1 MLRELT
7 VRNLALIE
15 DLRVELE
22 PGYCVWTGETGA
34 GKTLLLQALGLLL
47 GERGSADLIR
57 SGTDELRV
65 TGRFE
70 LPEKR
75 VAERI
80 GELLAMPIENDELIL
95 VRRLTRQGRS
105 TAYANDQPMTLA
117 AVKQLAGVL
126 VDIHGQRASQLLL
139 DPAEQLRMLD
149 AFGKLDKPRK
159 AYQEAATNLR
169 DLRKRLAQLD
179 AERDRRRRELSLI
192 RFERDELDKAA
203 LVPGELT
210 DLLKERDKLTHAR
223 ALFDFASAAC
233 NCLYDEDDSISDLL
247 GKLERETE
255 ASARFDPD
263 LAPLAKRL
271 QQAGDEIQDIARN
284 LRGWTQTS
292 EADPERQDEVET
304 RVQLLRRLEA
314 KYGKTIDELV
324 HYRKTLDAAE
334 SKLVGEEEGRDALE
348 ASIRT
353 AFADVAKLGAKLG
366 NERAKVA
373 KSFVARVQKELAELS
388 MPEAKLDAELTPRPL
403 GDDPLTGDVP
413 ANGLE
418 SLEILLA
425 ANPGEPSAPLRKVAS
440 GGELSRTMLALKS
453 VLTGHVQVGTT
464 MIFDEIDA
472 NVGGRLGD
480 VLGGKL
486 AALGRE
492 HQVISVT
499 HLPQVA
505 SYAKHH
511 WTIRKEIA
519 GKRTT
524 TTITRLDGEPR
535 LEELASMLRG
545 ASRAEST
552 RKEVAAMLAAAKK
565 KW

>member
-1 MLRELT
+1 MLRELS
-7 VRNLALIE
+7 VQNLALIE
-15 DLRVELE
+15 DVRVELE
-22 PGYCVWTGETGA
+22 PGFCAWTGETGA
-34 GKTLLLQALGLLL
+34 GKTLLLEALGLLL

-57 SGTDELRV
+57 SGADELRV

-75 VAERI
+75 VADPI
-80 GELLAMPIENDELIL
+80 AELLAMPLENDELIR

-149 AFGKLDKPRK
+149 AFGKLDKPRE

-169 DLRKRLAQLD
+169 DLRKRLVDLD

-192 RFERDELDKAA
+192 RFERDELDRAA
-203 LVPGELT
+203 LVPGELA

-223 ALFDFASAAC
+223 TLFDFASAAC
-233 NCLYDEDDSISDLL
+233 NRLYDEDDSISDML

-263 LAPLAKRL
+263 LTPLAKRL

-284 LRGWTQTS
+284 LRGWTQSS

-314 KYGKTIDELV
+314 KYGKPIDELID
-324 HYRKTLDAAE
+324 YRKSLDAAE

-366 NERAKVA
+366 KERAKVA
-373 KSFVARVQKELAELS
+373 KAFVARVQKELAELS
-388 MPEAKLDAELTPRPL
+388 MPEAKLDAELKPRSL

-413 ANGLE
+413 ASGLE

-511 WTIRKEIA
+511 WTIRKETV

-524 TTITRLDGEPR
+524 TTITRLDGESR

>member
-1 MLRELT
+1 M
-7 VRNLALIE
+7 
-15 DLRVELE
+15 
-22 PGYCVWTGETGA
+22 
-34 GKTLLLQALGLLL
+34 
-47 GERGSADLIR
+47 
-57 SGTDELRV
+57 
-65 TGRFE
+65 
-70 LPEKR
+70 
-75 VAERI
+75 
-80 GELLAMPIENDELIL
+80 
-95 VRRLTRQGRS
+95 
-105 TAYANDQPMTLA
+105 
-117 AVKQLAGVL
+117 
-126 VDIHGQRASQLLL
+126 
-139 DPAEQLRMLD
+139 
-149 AFGKLDKPRK
+149 
-159 AYQEAATNLR
+159 
-169 DLRKRLAQLD
+169 
-179 AERDRRRRELSLI
+179 
-192 RFERDELDKAA
+192 
-203 LVPGELT
+203 
-210 DLLKERDKLTHAR
+210 
-223 ALFDFASAAC
+223 
-233 NCLYDEDDSISDLL
+233 L
-247 GKLERETE
+247 GKLEREAE

-271 QQAGDEIQDIARN
+271 QQAGDEIQDIARS

-292 EADPERQDEVET
+292 EADPDRQDEVET

-314 KYGKTIDELV
+314 KYGKTVDELV
-324 HYRKTLDAAE
+324 TYRQSLDAAE

-353 AFADVAKLGAKLG
+353 AFAEVAKLGAKLG
-366 NERAKVA
+366 KERAKVA
-373 KSFVARVQKELAELS
+373 ESFVGRVQKELAELS

-453 VLTGHVQVGTT
+453 VLAGHVEVGTT

-505 SYAKHH
+505 SYARHH
-511 WTIRKEIA
+511 WTIRKETS

-524 TTITRLDGEPR
+524 TTITRLDGEAR

-545 ASRAEST
+545 ESRAEST